1 MGAQEGLRHA
11 AAKEAQGQMKLLTET
26 EAATV
31 LKCSTTTV
39 KRLRRSGR
47 LTYVVGRPVLI
58 DEADLQAFIDAEA
71 AKKAKKSQ
79 AIGQAQ
85 RVTIEE
91 ARKWARITILLGRA
105 PPRSKI

>member
-1 MGAQEGLRHA
+1 MGAQEGFRNA
-11 AAKEAQGQMKLLTET
+11 AAEEAQGQMKLLTET
-26 EAATV
+26 EAAAM
-31 LKCSTTTV
+31 LGCSTSKV
-39 KRLRRSGR
+39 NRLRRTGK

-71 AKKAKKSQ
+71 AKMAKKSQ

-105 PPRSKI
+105 QPRSKI

>member
-1 MGAQEGLRHA
+1 
-11 AAKEAQGQMKLLTET
+11 MKLLTET